1 MDSKSIIHTKIT
13 FQLKIPN
20 PKDKALSEPWSK
32 MNIDFN
38 TPEDELWDEFNQQST
53 TPARRVEI
61 LYSFGHREA
70 WNFPIKEPMKYW
82 MPALEMARENQ
93 LVREW
98 VEVSEVIT
106 REYINNQNENEL
118 AIEMANEG
126 LGLIPDLSF
135 DQEDRKSQAHL
146 TWGKAVA
153 FDNLEMH
160 SEALAMFNAGSRM
173 YANVGNDIL
182 ANVLASASA
191 FIHTQLDEHDAAEKM
206 LPAIREFFIDKEDL
220 AKVAY
225 CDLISAIILMHKGEY
240 QEALELAL
248 EVKSVEKQVNKLDS
262 GTMRWVAKAYF
273 YTKEYDEAVAHYR
286 QAIKLASK
294 KPDRDY
300 KDVVK
305 ANLGLAEV
313 FEAQGKT
320 KEAAAA
326 RFDAKVMDKRLKKP
340 RLTNSAQTLKE
351 VEHHR
356 AKGEFDLAIQLTSE
370 LVQESSEAGDISLRL
385 RAECEHIITH
395 FKKEDYEGVARTWE
409 AMPRATLELHDELVI
424 KIKNMVCHSLAKL
437 GRVQEAADLNNQVL
451 SDIRVG
457 QNKQEQAY
465 AFENR
470 VEIESDPNEKKKH
483 ISYAIETNLEAQNP
497 DRALKITRKFRD
509 KY

>member
-1 MDSKSIIHTKIT
+1 
-13 FQLKIPN
+13 
-20 PKDKALSEPWSK
+20 

-53 TPARRVEI
+53 SPARRVEI

-98 VEVSEVIT
+98 VELAEVIT
-106 REYINNQNENEL
+106 REYITNQNENEL

-160 SEALAMFNAGSRM
+160 TEALAMFNAGSRM

-191 FIHTQLDEHDAAEKM
+191 FIHTQLDEHYAAEKM
-206 LPAIREFFIDKEDL
+206 LPTIREFFIDKEDL

-262 GTMRWVAKAYF
+262 GTLRWVAKAYF
-273 YTKEYDEAVAHYR
+273 YTKDYDEAVAHYR
-286 QAIKLASK
+286 QSIKMASK
-294 KPDRDY
+294 KPERDY
-300 KDVVK
+300 RNVVK

-313 FEAQGKT
+313 FEAQGKA

-340 RLTNSAQTLKE
+340 RLTNSAKTLKE

-370 LVQESSEAGDISLRL
+370 LVQESSEAGDIALRL

-395 FKKEDYEGVARTWE
+395 FQKEDYEGVARTWE

-424 KIKNMVCHSLAKL
+424 KIKNMVCHSLAKI
-437 GRVQEAADLNNQVL
+437 GMVQEAADLNNQVL

>member
-1 MDSKSIIHTKIT
+1 MT
-13 FQLKIPN
+13 FDP
-20 PKDKALSEPWSK
+20 PSD
-32 MNIDFN
+32 
-38 TPEDELWDEFNQQST
+38 EDNLWNEFND
-53 TPARRVEI
+53 PATSMARKAAI
-61 LYSFGHREA
+61 LFELGQRDM
-70 WNFPIKEPMKYW
+70 WNFTSRDPLKYW
-82 MPALEMARENQ
+82 LPGLEIAREHQ
-93 LVREW
+93 LVRLW
-98 VEVSEVIT
+98 VEFTEVIT
-106 REYINNQNENEL
+106 REYITNQHEYEL

-126 LGLIPDLSF
+126 LGLIPELAF
-135 DQEDRKSQAHL
+135 DQEDRTSQAHL

-153 FDNLEMH
+153 YDNLEKYP
-160 SEALAMFNAGSRM
+160 EALAFFNSGSRM

-191 FIHTQLDEHDAAEKM
+191 FIHIQLDEHDEAEKII
-206 LPAIREFFIDKEDL
+206 PAIREFFIQKEDL
-220 AKVAY
+220 ARVAY
-225 CDLISAIILMHKGEY
+225 CDLISAIVMMHKGQY

-273 YTKEYDEAVAHYR
+273 YTENYEEAVAHYR
-286 QAIKLASK
+286 QAIKMASK

-313 FEAQGKT
+313 LAAQGKD

-340 RLTNSAQTLKE
+340 RLTNTAKAIKE
-351 VEHHR
+351 VEQLR
-356 AKGEFDLAIQLTSE
+356 AKGEYDLAIQLTAE

-385 RAECEHIITH
+385 RAECEHIITN
-395 FKKEDYEGVARTWE
+395 FLKEDYEGVASTWE

-451 SDIRVG
+451 SDIRVA

-509 KY
+509 QY

>member
-1 MDSKSIIHTKIT
+1 
-13 FQLKIPN
+13 
-20 PKDKALSEPWSK
+20 
-32 MNIDFN
+32 MNVDFT
-38 TPEDELWDEFNQQST
+38 TPEDELWAEFNQPAT
-53 TPARRVEI
+53 LHARRVEI
-61 LYSFGHREA
+61 LYSFGQREA
-70 WNFPIKEPMKYW
+70 WNFISKEPMKYW
-82 MPALEMARENQ
+82 MPALEMARENH

-98 VEVSEVIT
+98 VEVTEVIT
-106 REYINNQNENEL
+106 REYIMNQHEYEL

-126 LGLIPDLSF
+126 LGLIPELAFDL
-135 DQEDRKSQAHL
+135 EDRVSQAHL

-153 FDNLEMH
+153 YDNIEKYP
-160 SEALAMFNAGSRM
+160 EALAFFNLGSRM
-173 YANVGNDIL
+173 YANVGNDVL

-191 FIHTQLDEHDAAEKM
+191 FIHTQLDEHDEAENM
-206 LPAIREFFIDKEDL
+206 LPAIREFFIQKEDL
-220 AKVAY
+220 ARVAY
-225 CDLISAIILMHKGEY
+225 CDLISAIVMMHKGQY

-262 GTMRWVAKAYF
+262 GTLRWVAKAYF
-273 YTKEYDEAVAHYR
+273 YTENYEEAVAHYR
-286 QAIKLASK
+286 QAIKMASK

-313 FEAQGKT
+313 FAAQGKT
-320 KEAAAA
+320 KEATAA

-340 RLTNSAQTLKE
+340 RLTNSAKAIKE
-351 VEHHR
+351 VEQLR
-356 AKGEFDLAIQLTSE
+356 AKGEYDLAIQLTAE

-385 RAECEHIITH
+385 RAECEHIITN
-395 FKKEDYEGVARTWE
+395 FLKEDYEGVANTWE

-437 GRVQEAADLNNQVL
+437 GRVQEASELNNQVL
-451 SDIRVG
+451 SDIRVA

-509 KY
+509 QY

>member
-1 MDSKSIIHTKIT
+1 
-13 FQLKIPN
+13 
-20 PKDKALSEPWSK
+20 
-32 MNIDFN
+32 MNVDFT
-38 TPEDELWDEFNQQST
+38 TPEDELWEEFNQAAT
-53 TPARRVEI
+53 LPARRVEI

-98 VEVSEVIT
+98 VEVTEAIT
-106 REYINNQNENEL
+106 REYIMNQHEYEL

-126 LGLIPDLSF
+126 LGLIPEVAFDL
-135 DQEDRKSQAHL
+135 EDRVSQAHL

-153 FDNLEMH
+153 YDNLEKYP
-160 SEALAMFNAGSRM
+160 EALAFFNLGSRM
-173 YANVGNDIL
+173 YANVGNDVL

-191 FIHTQLDEHDAAEKM
+191 FIHTQLDEHDEAENM
-206 LPAIREFFIDKEDL
+206 LPAIREFFIQKEDL
-220 AKVAY
+220 ARVAY
-225 CDLISAIILMHKGEY
+225 CDLISAIVMMHKGQY

-262 GTMRWVAKAYF
+262 GTLRWVAKAYF
-273 YTKEYDEAVAHYR
+273 YTENYEEAVAHYR
-286 QAIKLASK
+286 QAIKMASK

-305 ANLGLAEV
+305 ATLGLAEV
-313 FEAQGKT
+313 FAAQGKT
-320 KEAAAA
+320 KEATAA

-340 RLTNSAQTLKE
+340 RLTNSAKAIKE
-351 VEHHR
+351 VEQLR
-356 AKGEFDLAIQLTSE
+356 AKGEYDLAIQLTAE

-385 RAECEHIITH
+385 RAECEHIITN
-395 FKKEDYEGVARTWE
+395 FLKEDYEGVVNTWE

-437 GRVQEAADLNNQVL
+437 GRVQEASDLNNQVL
-451 SDIRVG
+451 SDIRVA

-509 KY
+509 QY

>member
-1 MDSKSIIHTKIT
+1 
-13 FQLKIPN
+13 
-20 PKDKALSEPWSK
+20 
-32 MNIDFN
+32 MNVDFT
-38 TPEDELWDEFNQQST
+38 TPEDELWEEFNQAAT
-53 TPARRVEI
+53 LPARRVEI

-98 VEVSEVIT
+98 VEVTEVIT
-106 REYINNQNENEL
+106 REYIMNQHEYEL

-126 LGLIPDLSF
+126 LGLIPELAFDL
-135 DQEDRKSQAHL
+135 EDRVSQAHL

-153 FDNLEMH
+153 YDNLEKYP
-160 SEALAMFNAGSRM
+160 EALAFFNLGSRM

-191 FIHTQLDEHDAAEKM
+191 FIHTQLDEHDEAENM
-206 LPAIREFFIDKEDL
+206 LPAIREFFIQKEDL
-220 AKVAY
+220 ARVAY
-225 CDLISAIILMHKGEY
+225 CDLISAIVMMHKGQY

-262 GTMRWVAKAYF
+262 GTLRWVAKAYF
-273 YTKEYDEAVAHYR
+273 YTENYEEAVAHYR
-286 QAIKLASK
+286 QAIKMASK

-305 ANLGLAEV
+305 ATLGLAEV
-313 FEAQGKT
+313 FAAQGKT
-320 KEAAAA
+320 KEATAA

-340 RLTNSAQTLKE
+340 RLTNSAKAIKE
-351 VEHHR
+351 VEQLR
-356 AKGEFDLAIQLTSE
+356 AKGEYDLAIQLTAE

-385 RAECEHIITH
+385 RAECEHIITN
-395 FKKEDYEGVARTWE
+395 FLKEDYEGVVNTWE

-437 GRVQEAADLNNQVL
+437 GRVQEASELNNQVL
-451 SDIRVG
+451 SDIRVA

-509 KY
+509 QY

>member
-1 MDSKSIIHTKIT
+1 MT
-13 FQLKIPN
+13 FDP
-20 PKDKALSEPWSK
+20 PSD
-32 MNIDFN
+32 
-38 TPEDELWDEFNQQST
+38 EDNLWNEFNDPA
-53 TPARRVEI
+53 TPMARKAAI
-61 LYSFGHREA
+61 LYELGQRDM
-70 WNFPIKEPMKYW
+70 WNFTSRDPLKYW
-82 MPALEMARENQ
+82 LPGLEIAREHQ
-93 LVREW
+93 LVRLW
-98 VEVSEVIT
+98 VEFTEVIT
-106 REYINNQNENEL
+106 REYITNQHEYEL

-126 LGLIPDLSF
+126 LGLIPELAF
-135 DQEDRKSQAHL
+135 DTEDRTSQAHL

-153 FDNLEMH
+153 YDNLEKYP
-160 SEALAMFNAGSRM
+160 EALAFFNSGSRM

-191 FIHTQLDEHDAAEKM
+191 FIHIQLDEHDEAEKII
-206 LPAIREFFIDKEDL
+206 PAIREFFIQKEDL
-220 AKVAY
+220 ARVAY
-225 CDLISAIILMHKGEY
+225 CDLISAIVMMHKGQY
-240 QEALELAL
+240 QEELAL

-273 YTKEYDEAVAHYR
+273 YTENYEEAVAHYR
-286 QAIKLASK
+286 QAIKMASK

-313 FEAQGKT
+313 FAAQGKD

-340 RLTNSAQTLKE
+340 RLTNTAKAIKE
-351 VEHHR
+351 VEQLR
-356 AKGEFDLAIQLTSE
+356 AKGEYDLAIQLTAE

-385 RAECEHIITH
+385 RAECEHIITN
-395 FKKEDYEGVARTWE
+395 FLKEDYEGVASTWE

-451 SDIRVG
+451 SDIRVV

-509 KY
+509 QY

>member
-1 MDSKSIIHTKIT
+1 
-13 FQLKIPN
+13 
-20 PKDKALSEPWSK
+20 
-32 MNIDFN
+32 
-38 TPEDELWDEFNQQST
+38 
-53 TPARRVEI
+53 
-61 LYSFGHREA
+61 
-70 WNFPIKEPMKYW
+70 MKYW

-98 VEVSEVIT
+98 VEVTEVIT
-106 REYINNQNENEL
+106 REYITNQHEYEL

-126 LGLIPDLSF
+126 LGLIPELAFDL
-135 DQEDRKSQAHL
+135 EDRVSQAHL

-153 FDNLEMH
+153 YDNLEKYP
-160 SEALAMFNAGSRM
+160 EALAFFNLGSRM
-173 YANVGNDIL
+173 YANVGNDVL

-191 FIHTQLDEHDAAEKM
+191 FIHTQLDEHDEAENM
-206 LPAIREFFIDKEDL
+206 LPAIREFFIQKEDL
-220 AKVAY
+220 ARVAY
-225 CDLISAIILMHKGEY
+225 CDLISAIVMMHKGQY

-262 GTMRWVAKAYF
+262 GTLRWVAKAYF
-273 YTKEYDEAVAHYR
+273 YTENYEEAVAHYR
-286 QAIKLASK
+286 QAIKMASK

-305 ANLGLAEV
+305 ATLGLAEV
-313 FEAQGKT
+313 FAAQGKT

-340 RLTNSAQTLKE
+340 RLTNSAKAIKE
-351 VEHHR
+351 VEQLR
-356 AKGEFDLAIQLTSE
+356 AKGEYDLAIQLTAE

-385 RAECEHIITH
+385 RAECEHIITN
-395 FKKEDYEGVARTWE
+395 FLKEDYEGVANTWE

-437 GRVQEAADLNNQVL
+437 GRVQEASDLNNQVL
-451 SDIRVG
+451 SDIRLE
-457 QNKQEQAY
+457 QSKQEQAY
-465 AFENR
+465 AYENK
-470 VEIESDPNEKKKH
+470 VEIESDPNEKSKLV
-483 ISYAIETNLEAQNP
+483 SYAIETNLEAQNI